1 MQDSSDLR
9 DPNVTG
15 YHAHVYYDADS
26 KAQAAVL
33 REALE
38 QRFPARY
45 GRWHDKPVG
54 PHPCW
59 SYQVAFEPEQ
69 FAEIVPFLAFNRG
82 DLVIFIH
89 PESGD
94 ELRDHR
100 DRALWLG
107 AKLELNLEIFTKA
120 PAENPA

>member
-1 MQDSSDLR
+1 MP
-9 DPNVTG
+9 DPEITG

-26 KAQAAVL
+26 KPAAAAL
-33 REALE
+33 RAALE
-38 QRFPARY
+38 QRFPAARY

-59 SYQVAFEPEQ
+59 SYQVAFEPAQ
-69 FAEIVPFLAFNRG
+69 FGEIVPFLAFNRR

-100 DRALWLG
+100 DRAVWLG
-107 AKLELNLEIFTKA
+107 AKLELNLGMFSETA
-120 PAENPA
+120 A